1 MMLSIDKTSSKPY
14 YEQLVLSVKE
24 SVIQGVLQPGDQ
36 LPSVRETAKQLLMN
50 PNTVSK
56 AYKQLEAEQ
65 VIVTVKGKGTFIK
78 ETQDLPKDTYKIQ
91 QLKSQLYNFMIEA
104 RHLKIENQEILQ
116 WIDEI
121 TTELGG
127 AENES
132 HESI

>member
-36 LPSVRETAKQLLMN
+36 LPSVREAAKQLLMN

-104 RHLKIENQEILQ
+104 RHLRIMKSYNGL
-116 WIDEI
+116 
-121 TTELGG
+121 TKLPP
-127 AENES
+127 S
-132 HESI
+132 

>member
-1 MMLSIDKTSSKPY
+1 MLSIDKTSSKPY

-36 LPSVRETAKQLLMN
+36 LPSVREAAKQLLMN

-132 HESI
+132 HKSI

>member
-24 SVIQGVLQPGDQ
+24 SVIQGVLRPGDQ
-36 LPSVRETAKQLLMN
+36 LPSVREAAKQLLMN